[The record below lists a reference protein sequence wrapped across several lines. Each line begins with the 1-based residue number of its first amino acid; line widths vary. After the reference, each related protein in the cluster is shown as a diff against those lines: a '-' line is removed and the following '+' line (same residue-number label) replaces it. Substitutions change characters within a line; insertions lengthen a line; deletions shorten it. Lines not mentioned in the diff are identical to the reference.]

1 MESNVM
7 FSCIYRDTGGSAE
20 QKPLSKKTLSAYGAA
35 VLLFVIGCL
44 TGLPFLFF
52 LAVAII
58 VGSLFIKEQPAAVRK
73 IQVTPTHLMA
83 VEFNGRILQ
92 SFALKDI
99 MAICAEG
106 ADTVV
111 MKVKTRNPQT
121 LEIELSE
128 CRFAG
133 VGDCS
138 GLIAAVKRQI
148 TGQSTPPQLP
158 ARQTAAVQ
166 QPQFPAQPQPR
177 MLTEDEADRLHAA
190 QHLLHQGAI
199 SKQQYSGVMK
209 PAAPQPRPLTADEL
223 NAMNAADYQQRQAK
237 IAQQLEMTQTEE

>member
-7 FSCIYRDTGGSAE
+7 FSCIYRDASGSAE
-20 QKPLSKKTLSAYGAA
+20 QKPLSKKTLFAYGAA

-44 TGLPFLFF
+44 TSLPFLFF
-52 LAVAII
+52 LAVAVV
-58 VGSLFIKEQPAAVRK
+58 VGSLFIQERPVTVRK
-73 IQVTPTHLMA
+73 IKVTPTHLMT
-83 VEFNGRILQ
+83 VESDGRILQ

-99 MAICAEG
+99 MAIYAEG

-128 CRFAG
+128 CRLAA
-133 VGDCS
+133 VDDCS

-158 ARQTAAVQ
+158 ARQTAVVQ
-166 QPQFPAQPQPR
+166 QPQPR

-190 QHLLHQGAI
+190 QHLLHQGTI

-223 NAMNAADYQQRQAK
+223 NEMNAADYQRRKAK

>member
-7 FSCIYRDTGGSAE
+7 FTCIYRDTSGSAE
-20 QKPLSKKTLSAYGAA
+20 QKPLSKKTIFAYGAA

-44 TGLPFLFF
+44 TRLPFLFF
-52 LAVAII
+52 LAVAVV
-58 VGSLFIKEQPAAVRK
+58 VGSLFIKERPVTVRK
-73 IQVTPTHLMA
+73 IKVTPMHLMT
-83 VEFNGRILQ
+83 VEYDGRILH

-99 MAICAEG
+99 MAIYAEG
-106 ADTVV
+106 ADTVA

-121 LEIELSE
+121 LEVELSE
-128 CRFAG
+128 RRLAG
-133 VGDCS
+133 VDDCS

-158 ARQTAAVQ
+158 ARQTAVVQ
-166 QPQFPAQPQPR
+166 QPQIPAQPQSR
-177 MLTEDEADRLHAA
+177 LLTEDEADRLHAA
-190 QHLLHQGAI
+190 QHLLNQGTI

-223 NAMNAADYQQRQAK
+223 NEMNAADYQRRKAK
-237 IAQQLEMTQTEE
+237 IAQQLEMTQSEE